1 MPSSDISSKK
11 TQFSSFSRDSVGEW
25 QANKVPRQYNRI
37 LYFTLSKASKWSF
50 TITQEWTNSYES
62 AQNIDPYYNP
72 LEALIYGDIKYFTGN
87 RNTIEPPD
95 FIQNKWVSAELA
107 FYITSSQRVSLMYG
121 SIKGGLFCSNG
132 ICRDIPAFNDGLKI
146 SYTASF

>member
-1 MPSSDISSKK
+1 M
-11 TQFSSFSRDSVGEW
+11 
-25 QANKVPRQYNRI
+25 
-37 LYFTLSKASKWSF
+37 
-50 TITQEWTNSYES
+50 
-62 AQNIDPYYNP
+62 
-72 LEALIYGDIKYFTGN
+72 EALIYGDIKYFTGN